1 MADTYID
8 DDETR
13 LYGDYAIEQMGLQV
27 VGRLREFDP
36 ALQYAMSALRAAT
49 DAVAG
54 HLYVARS
61 ADPALHRAIAQR
73 EHAIAE
79 ARQCLQRFSR
89 HLESHRPGT
98 VPYGAFFVE
107 PCDTLSRRGPW
118 RLLAA
123 LDHVLGSLAELGGP
137 VRDASHWQSELA
149 HASPAASDRRRTT
162 SWATA
167 NKLAKNLGIDK
178 AAISRATNRLVELGL
193 ITSERDP
200 DHAARNILTLTE
212 TGEEHCRLIG
222 HFTFARENH
231 LLNVL
236 DDEEHRQFLMS
247 LRKILTNV
255 ESVNK
260 LVAQG
265 HFWEE

>member
-1 MADTYID
+1 MSILSATISGSICVFALGMPRGFPHVVIRAERSIEMLARHN
-8 DDETR
+8 ETGQSNCGAENSEI
-13 LYGDYAIEQMGLQV
+13 YSDIYQGVAC
-27 VGRLREFDP
+27 VG
-36 ALQYAMSALRAAT
+36 
-49 DAVAG
+49 
-54 HLYVARS
+54 
-61 ADPALHRAIAQR
+61 
-73 EHAIAE
+73 
-79 ARQCLQRFSR
+79 
-89 HLESHRPGT
+89 
-98 VPYGAFFVE
+98 
-107 PCDTLSRRGPW
+107 
-118 RLLAA
+118 A
-123 LDHVLGSLAELGGP
+123 LDHLYRAQLLSSINVTPGVDMATVKTKVKRKSASRAADDELGTH
-137 VRDASHWQSELA
+137 ALA
-149 HASPAASDRRRTT
+149 IISFLYNRVIAGAAPALRKRTGLSVTEARIVFHLGTT

-222 HFTFARENH
+222 HFTFAREKH